1 MKFFVY
7 KTYLKIFFL
16 FVFLAL
22 TSCKID
28 FEGDLYTSDLL
39 NIASDGGSINLPM
52 EIRFQISSCGED
64 LTGLNNELAT
74 YFIDYKQINCGAGED
89 FMDYITSK
97 VSVPIYNNLEQ
108 FNSENKS
115 LIGYQSTIWEG
126 QTKPYV
132 YIILNLNKFEDLSNY
147 IENETFQK
155 LSLDEGILKV
165 SINNDIDTL
174 KLSIFPSF
182 VEGEPIVFRTTYDLE
197 KRQNLLIESSNI
209 SAMHLQKIGWAP
221 LFIFE

>member
-1 MKFFVY
+1 MNNIFN
-7 KTYLKIFFL
+7 KINL
-16 FVFLAL
+16 LICTLSCLVL

-39 NIASDGGSINLPM
+39 TIAEEGGSINLPM
-52 EIRFQISSCGED
+52 EIKFQVSSCDED
-64 LTGLNNELAT
+64 LTNLNNKIST
-74 YFIDYKQINCGAGED
+74 YFQDYKQISCGTGED

-97 VSVPIYNNLEQ
+97 VSVPIYNNLED

-132 YIILNLNKFEDLSNY
+132 YIILNLNKFEGLSDF
-147 IENETFQK
+147 IQNETFQE

-165 SINNDIDTL
+165 NINNDIETQ

-182 VEGEPIVFRTTYDLE
+182 VDGEPIVFRTTYDLE
-197 KRQNLLIESSNI
+197 KRQSLLVESSNI
-209 SAMHLQKIGWAP
+209 SAMHLQEIGWAP

>member
-1 MKFFVY
+1 MKNFSY
-7 KTYLKIFFL
+7 KINLLVLTLL
-16 FVFLAL
+16 CLTL

-39 NIASDGGSINLPM
+39 TIAVEGGSVNLPM
-52 EIRFQISSCGED
+52 EVKFQISSCDED
-64 LTGLNNELAT
+64 LTSLNNKIST
-74 YFIDYKQINCGAGED
+74 YFQDYKQISCGTGDD

-97 VSVPIYNNLEQ
+97 VSVPIYNNLEE

-132 YIILNLNKFEDLSNY
+132 YIILNLNKFEGLSDY
-147 IENETFQK
+147 IQNETFQE
-155 LSLDEGILKV
+155 LSLDDGILKV
-165 SINNDIDTL
+165 NINNDIDTL

-182 VEGEPIVFRTTYDLE
+182 VDGEPIVFRTTYDLE
-197 KRQNLLIESSNI
+197 ERQNLLIESSNI
-209 SAMHLQKIGWAP
+209 SAMHLQKVGWAP
-221 LFIFE
+221 LFIFEE